1 VIEIV
6 GEAEDAAGSAHS
18 AVPLDARNSRL
29 DRAENETRRDIM
41 GHLGSFSIDA
51 LRSRRTSRKSCE
63 KASRRLRS
71 LIAKANRW
79 GLTADEV
86 VELPATKRL
95 LPGRA
100 TSTSATWTTLA
111 AIALI
116 LGAGIVLLLYICAPC
131 ISRTT

>member
-1 VIEIV
+1 
-6 GEAEDAAGSAHS
+6 
-18 AVPLDARNSRL
+18 
-29 DRAENETRRDIM
+29 M
-41 GHLGSFSIDA
+41 GHLGSCLDA
-51 LRSRRTSRKSCE
+51 LGSRRTSRKSCE

-100 TSTSATWTTLA
+100 TLTSATTLA